1 MPERFWQR
9 APFCRGFSAHA
20 GSVYPE
26 SGPSCFRIRYQAR
39 QEPPGLRWLSP
50 GEGGRMCLSG
60 FRVFQT

>member
-26 SGPSCFRIRYQAR
+26 SGPSCFRIRGIRRGKSRRGSGGYLPER
-39 QEPPGLRWLSP
+39 
-50 GEGGRMCLSG
+50 GRMCLSG